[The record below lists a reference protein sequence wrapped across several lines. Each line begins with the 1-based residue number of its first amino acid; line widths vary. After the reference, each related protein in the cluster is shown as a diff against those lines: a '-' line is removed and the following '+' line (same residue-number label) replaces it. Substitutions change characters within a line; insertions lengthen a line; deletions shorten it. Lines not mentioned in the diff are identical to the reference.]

1 MKQITILDGGMGTM
15 LQAMGAPMG
24 KVPEELNVTHP
35 KLLKQIHHSYIESGA
50 DILYANTFS
59 ANRYK
64 LRGSQYTVAELVSA
78 GIRNARE
85 AAGEAAG
92 SSREN
97 SFARDDGG
105 QQTQGEEVAARRIRV
120 ALDIGPVGK
129 LLEPNGD
136 LKFEEAYEI
145 FREMLEAGEAAGAD
159 LVVFETMTDLLEIKA
174 AVLAAKEHTSLP
186 IYATMSFE
194 KNGRTFT
201 GVTVAAAAITLTAL
215 GVDALGINCSLGPA
229 EILPMAEE
237 MLQYTHL
244 PVIVKPN
251 AGLPNLMTQQY
262 DLVPEEFAQAMGQML
277 EKGVRIVG
285 GCCGTTPEYIQRLQE
300 VCADW
305 EEKASEEIPSARQ
318 AASWLCSANQVVEIN
333 GVRVVGE
340 RINPTGKKLFK
351 EALRNHNLGYIL
363 NQALEQVQAGAQIL
377 DVNVGLPEIDEKQMM
392 VDVIKELQGI
402 LDVPLQIDSTNPEVL
417 EAALRIYNGK
427 PLVNSVNG
435 ERAVMDR
442 ILPLVKKYGA
452 AVIGL
457 TLDESGIPDKAE
469 DRVAIAEKIV
479 RTAEGYGIAR
489 EDIYIDC
496 LTMTASVK
504 QAEVAETL
512 KAVSLV
518 KERLGV
524 KTLLG
529 VSNISFGLPNRELIN
544 TAFLTMALEHGLDLP
559 IMNPNNAAMMGA
571 VDAYRVLCS
580 EDSGAQAYV
589 EKYHGQVVETKL
601 AAKNAGSTGGVQKGQ
616 SADHMD
622 SASKVQGIFGAVTDV
637 KQGINGSESLAEGLR
652 YAVLKGI
659 KDHAGEDARALL
671 REQEPLE
678 LVNGILIPALDQVG
692 TEFEE
697 GRLFLPQLLQSAG
710 AAQAAFEVIKQ
721 YMASQSKQEGSG
733 KAAISKG
740 RIILATVKGDIHDIG
755 KNIVKV
761 VLENYGYDVIDLGK
775 DVPVETV
782 VEAAKKTGAPLVG
795 LSALMT
801 TTVVNMEA
809 TIQAIREAGLECK
822 IMVGGA
828 VLTPEYAEK
837 IGADYYA
844 RDAKQSADI
853 AKEVFGG
860 LEAC

>member
-64 LRGSQYTVAELVSA
+64 LRDSQYTVAELVSA

-229 EILPMAEE
+229 EMLPMAEE

>member
-622 SASKVQGIFGAVTDV
+622 NASKVQGIFGAVTDV

-671 REQEPLE
+671 KEQEPLE

-809 TIQAIREAGLECK
+809 TIQAIREASLECK

>member
-15 LQAMGAPMG
+15 LQSLGAPMG
-24 KVPEELNVTHP
+24 KVPEELNITHP
-35 KLLKQIHHSYIESGA
+35 ELLKQIHRSYIESGA

-64 LRGSQYTVAELVSA
+64 LRDSSYTVEELVSA
-78 GIRNARE
+78 GVRNARE
-85 AAGEAAG
+85 AVEESVGEG
-92 SSREN
+92 NGDGRESTSRV
-97 SFARDDGG
+97 
-105 QQTQGEEVAARRIRV
+105 QV

-145 FREMLEAGEAAGAD
+145 FREMLEAGAAAGAD
-159 LVVFETMTDLLEIKA
+159 LVVFETMTDLLEMKA
-174 AVLAAKEHTSLP
+174 AVLAAKEHTGLP
-186 IYATMSFE
+186 VYTTMSFE

-215 GVDALGINCSLGPA
+215 GVDALGINCSLGPE

-237 MLQYTHL
+237 MLRYTHL

-262 DLVPEEFAQAMGQML
+262 DVEPEEFARQMKQML

-285 GCCGTTPEYIQRLQE
+285 GCCGTTPEYIKKLQK

-305 EEKASEEIPSARQ
+305 AFENQ
-318 AASWLCSANQVVEIN
+318 AFGQTHPEQQTCSTQAHSWLCSANQVVEVS

-435 ERAVMDR
+435 EQAVLDR

-469 DRVAIAEKIV
+469 ERVAIAEKIV
-479 RTAEGYGIAR
+479 RAAECYGIAR

-512 KAVSLV
+512 KAVSMV

-571 VDAYRVLCS
+571 VDAYRVLCG
-580 EDSGAQAYV
+580 EDSGSQAYV

-601 AAKNAGSTGGVQKGQ
+601 AAKEAAGGQIKKNESSDETGSGEGNASSKNGVLTEK
-616 SADHMD
+616 
-622 SASKVQGIFGAVTDV
+622 
-637 KQGINGSESLAEGLR
+637 LR

-659 KDHAGEDARALL
+659 KDSAGEDTRELL
-671 REQEPLE
+671 KEQEPLA

-692 TEFEE
+692 VEFEE

-721 YMASQSKQEGSG
+721 YMASQPKQEGAG
-733 KAAISKG
+733 EAAISKG
-740 RIILATVKGDIHDIG
+740 KIILATVKGDIHDIG

-761 VLENYGYDVIDLGK
+761 VLENYGYQVIDLGK

-782 VEAAKKTGAPLVG
+782 VETAKQTKAPLVG

-801 TTVVNMEA
+801 TTVVHMEA
-809 TIQAIREAGLECK
+809 TIQAIREAGLDCK

-828 VLTPEYAEK
+828 VLTPEYAKK

-844 RDAKQSADI
+844 KDAKQSADI

-860 LEAC
+860 